1 MKKKQQK
8 AYIIYKYNKFKNDF
22 EYIKEY
28 YKLEEIQ
35 KDYNI
40 NNRTSIYQYI
50 SKNIE
55 KLKKCLLNDRY
66 IIIEETLIDIN

>member
-1 MKKKQQK
+1 MKKQK
-8 AYIIYKYNKFKNDF
+8 AYIIYKYNKFKNDY

-28 YKLEEIQ
+28 YRLEEIQ
-35 KDYNI
+35 KDYKI

-55 KLKKCLLNDRY
+55 HLKKCLLNDRY
-66 IIIEETLIDIN
+66 IIIEEILTDLNK